1 MKTLKEQMDEIKVE
15 SYKDCVWYLED
26 LDKCKLPGL
35 DGALYSGCYCKDKE
49 MEEFCIWVT
58 KFLKSKCPNTDRD
71 NYWKGYDAEL
81 PMVVF
86 GEDFKEN
93 IELETSLGEKI
104 NNLLK
109 KLHIIS

>member
-15 SYKDCVWYLED
+15 SYKDCVWYLDD

-35 DGALYSGCYCKDKE
+35 DGARYSGCYCKDKE
-49 MEEFCIWVT
+49 MDEFCIWVT
-58 KFLKSKCPNTDRD
+58 KFLKPNTDND
-71 NYWKGYDAEL
+71 NQWKEYDAGL

-86 GEDFKEN
+86 SEDFKE
-93 IELETSLGEKI
+93 IVKLETPLVKKV
-104 NNLLK
+104 NDLLK